1 MLMTAITTTNRREGE
16 MDHGQGHADTDKDMM
31 RRHYL
36 MFGLNMIISTI
47 IMYLVMFEMIRGWG
61 EFIQNISFF
70 YMALTMAMPMGVL
83 MLLMMGSMY
92 ADKRLN
98 LILYIVLA
106 LVFVFAFAA
115 VRTQAAVGDRQFLRS
130 MIPHHSGAILMC
142 TKASI
147 RDAEIKHLCANI
159 IRSQTQEI
167 AQMKAILTRK

>member
-1 MLMTAITTTNRREGE
+1 MQQRHQTHGGMTRE
-16 MDHGQGHADTDKDMM
+16 TM

-61 EFIQNISFF
+61 EFIQNVNFF
-70 YMALTMAMPMGVL
+70 YMALTMAMPMGAL

-98 LILYIVLA
+98 LILYGALVLIFVLA
-106 LVFVFAFAA
+106 FVA
-115 VRTQAAVGDRQFLRS
+115 VRAQALVGDKQFVRS

-142 TKASI
+142 REASI
-147 RDAEIKHLCANI
+147 RDPEIRDLCFKPNGI
-159 IRSQTQEI
+159 IQSQKREI
-167 AQMKAILTRK
+167 DQMKAILQRL

>member
-1 MLMTAITTTNRREGE
+1 MEQ
-16 MDHGQGHADTDKDMM
+16 GQGHAAMGKDMM

-36 MFGLNMIISTI
+36 MFGLNMILSTT

-61 EFIQNISFF
+61 EFIQNINFF

-98 LILYIVLA
+98 LILYVALTAIFVL
-106 LVFVFAFAA
+106 AFAA
-115 VRTQAAVGDRQFLRS
+115 VRTQALVSDKQFVRS

-142 TKASI
+142 RGASL
-147 RDAEIKHLCANI
+147 RDPEIKQLCFGPNGI
-159 IRSQTQEI
+159 VQSQAREI
-167 AQMKAILTRK
+167 DQMKAILQRL

>member
-1 MLMTAITTTNRREGE
+1 
-16 MDHGQGHADTDKDMM
+16 
-31 RRHYL
+31 
-36 MFGLNMIISTI
+36 MFGLNMIFSTI

-61 EFIQNISFF
+61 EFIQNINLF
-70 YMALTMAMPMGVL
+70 YMALTMSLPMGVL
-83 MLLMMGSMY
+83 MLLMMSSMY

-115 VRTQAAVGDRQFLRS
+115 VRTQALVGDKQFLRS

-147 RDAEIKHLCANI
+147 RDAEIKQLCFGPNGIVA
-159 IRSQTQEI
+159 SQAREI
-167 AQMKAILTRK
+167 DQMKRTLHRL